1 MAQIQQEPAGNYHSV
16 ADCRNKANKSLQKTS
31 HVQLVC
37 TIQYILVYNLQI
49 RRNRGGDKGYG
60 GEIVPPVPHISGDL
74 DAKHVP
80 SNDLYYCYHSFQV
93 IRPST
98 VSDYIHS
105 LHSLHM
111 YICRESM
118 DRTKIF
124 VRQRRHT
131 TLKMKRLNFITLL
144 PPCLL
149 ESLAVGCST
158 SFLTKEN

>member
-1 MAQIQQEPAGNYHSV
+1 M
-16 ADCRNKANKSLQKTS
+16 
-31 HVQLVC
+31 
-37 TIQYILVYNLQI
+37 YNLQI

-158 SFLTKEN
+158 SFLTKENWKLGVLLSAANVKQVKRDGTRIPVCHKRFDLRKVLHTY